1 MKKGVLSLLLIT
13 PLLFSC
19 NNNTSTCDEMFCDE
33 TSQSSGGSF
42 LDLEKD
48 ENPNYVYDTTVGN
61 DGGVNYEIFVRSF
74 YDTNNDGIGD
84 LNGVKAKL
92 PYLSEL
98 GVSNLWLMPI
108 HKSPTYHGYDVTD
121 YYSIHEDYGSLDDF
135 KALVTEAKKYNIGII
150 LDLVINH
157 SSTQCQ
163 WFKDSYQDYSSG
175 GSGKANWYNWQTESK
190 SGYHRYGNSNFYYEG
205 QFGNTMP
212 DLNLENEEV
221 KAELENVMKFWLDI
235 GVAGFRLDA
244 VKYYIGAGE
253 SHRSN
258 IPVLKWIND
267 FCKGVNPDCYI
278 VGEAWSGF
286 DTIKQ
291 YYESGVDSF
300 FNFASSRESGTNGS
314 ILNAAKSVTKAP
326 TFSSTIA
333 DMEKAIKEINPNAVN
348 SYFLSN
354 HDMDRV
360 SNSLSGLNAKMAAS
374 ITYLLPGTPY
384 IYYGEEIGLKGVRNT
399 SPDDQS
405 DAKRR
410 LPMIWS
416 KTDKEGECEFP
427 EQNRQDLNN
436 VTQVSEGVY
445 NQLNTD
451 YSLLNHYKK
460 VLNIRNKY
468 NVFKHGTY
476 EDMTSLVSEQNK
488 FVMIYKITDG
498 DKSLAVVHN
507 LGVSRAEVEV
517 GDTFKGILD
526 SINTDKYKPMLKD
539 GRLAISKHSTVLLE
553 LN

>member
-1 MKKGVLSLLLIT
+1 
-13 PLLFSC
+13 
-19 NNNTSTCDEMFCDE
+19 
-33 TSQSSGGSF
+33 
-42 LDLEKD
+42 
-48 ENPNYVYDTTVGN
+48 
-61 DGGVNYEIFVRSF
+61 
-74 YDTNNDGIGD
+74 
-84 LNGVKAKL
+84 
-92 PYLSEL
+92 
-98 GVSNLWLMPI
+98 
-108 HKSPTYHGYDVTD
+108 
-121 YYSIHEDYGSLDDF
+121 
-135 KALVTEAKKYNIGII
+135 
-150 LDLVINH
+150 
-157 SSTQCQ
+157 
-163 WFKDSYQDYSSG
+163 
-175 GSGKANWYNWQTESK
+175 
-190 SGYHRYGNSNFYYEG
+190 
-205 QFGNTMP
+205 
-212 DLNLENEEV
+212 
-221 KAELENVMKFWLDI
+221 
-235 GVAGFRLDA
+235 
-244 VKYYIGAGE
+244 
-253 SHRSN
+253 
-258 IPVLKWIND
+258 
-267 FCKGVNPDCYI
+267 
-278 VGEAWSGF
+278 
-286 DTIKQ
+286 
-291 YYESGVDSF
+291 
-300 FNFASSRESGTNGS
+300 
-314 ILNAAKSVTKAP
+314 
-326 TFSSTIA
+326 
-333 DMEKAIKEINPNAVN
+333 
-348 SYFLSN
+348 
-354 HDMDRV
+354 
-360 SNSLSGLNAKMAAS
+360 MAAS